1 MDELLMELLS
11 LSEDEYRDLISH
23 YREKII
29 LSVREFEKLITEEV
43 KEKTKSIRSELE
55 SYKDMESLMQYCENC
70 QQRFKFPQFQRNE
83 IPHYERLNRC
93 LGRINSCFFLF
104 SQTVGVTLD
113 VKCNRM
119 M

>member
-1 MDELLMELLS
+1 MISQHFYPEIGSAGNRIKNIYKLLKDENYDVNVLTTEPTYPNKKIYH
-11 LSEDEYRDLISH
+11 DEQFWDDESID
-23 YREKII
+23 
-29 LSVREFEKLITEEV
+29 EENDV
-43 KEKTKSIRSELE
+43 T
-55 SYKDMESLMQYCENC
+55 C

>member
-1 MDELLMELLS
+1 M
-11 LSEDEYRDLISH
+11 
-23 YREKII
+23 
-29 LSVREFEKLITEEV
+29 LSVMFIKSETKELKPFQKLSISDACDMTETLENHYQR
-43 KEKTKSIRSELE
+43 TK
-55 SYKDMESLMQYCENC
+55 C